1 MGNLKQ
7 MYQHKIITMEI
18 NIRLKK
24 RTEENGRK
32 HINFDIEELRENPQK
47 LRMAET
53 EEQRK
58 QIINR
63 ITESKTEHQQ
73 KGQDK
78 GHQIWN
84 SLIKELRETKTRIP
98 FKRGKE
104 KKRNGQT
111 EEEIQKEYELMV
123 KKAKIQ
129 REMRREI
136 TNLTEHYEKGICKK
150 SIEGRRR
157 EIIRRKEKKGRKR
170 MEKGGQNNLCKKM
183 QSAEQSI

>member
-98 FKRGKE
+98 FKKE
-104 KKRNGQT
+104 KRTNRRRDTKRIRTNGQKGENT
-111 EEEIQKEYELMV
+111 KGNEE
-123 KKAKIQ
+123 
-129 REMRREI
+129 R
-136 TNLTEHYEKGICKK
+136 
-150 SIEGRRR
+150 
-157 EIIRRKEKKGRKR
+157 
-170 MEKGGQNNLCKKM
+170 NN
-183 QSAEQSI
+183 